1 MEEAQIMKTTLRSI
15 KLAIVLLL
23 ISSCTTTQMTINSDP
38 AGADVVIVNDEGRED
53 KLGQTPL
60 NLTPEMMDRFPTN
73 NWRLSLNKPGFIKDQ
88 LFIET
93 KMFRELG
100 RVSVKLTPEAN
111 WKEAYQDANAYK
123 YLNDVSGMSAEIQA
137 ATVKGDYG
145 KAESLANS
153 LVTRYP
159 KLSVGWNLL
168 GNIYYLQKRI
178 DKAVESYQKSLAI
191 NPDDQVTKGILE
203 RIRSG
208 RI

>member
-1 MEEAQIMKTTLRSI
+1 MRNTLRYFC
-15 KLAIVLLL
+15 LLNFVLLL
-23 ISSCTTTQMTINSDP
+23 SSCTTTQLSINSEP
-38 AGADVVIVNDEGRED
+38 PGAEVVIVNDDGRED

-60 NLTPEMMDRFPTN
+60 NLTPEMMERFPTN
-73 NWRLSLNKPGFIKDQ
+73 NWRVSLNKTGFIKDQ

-100 RVSVKLTPEAN
+100 RISIKLTPEAN
-111 WKEAYQDANAYK
+111 WKEAYQDNNAYK
-123 YLNDVSGMSAEIQA
+123 YLNDVSSMSAEIQA
-137 ATVKGDYG
+137 STVKGDFG
-145 KAESLANS
+145 KAESLATS

-191 NPDDQVTKGILE
+191 NPEDQVTKGILD

>member
-1 MEEAQIMKTTLRSI
+1 MEKDTTMRNTMRI
-15 KLAIVLLL
+15 L
-23 ISSCTTTQMTINSDP
+23 ILTNFILVINACTTTQLTVNSEP
-38 AGADVVIVNDEGRED
+38 NGADVVIVSDDGRED

-60 NLTPEMMDRFPTN
+60 NLTPEMMERFPSN
-73 NWRLSLNKPGFIKDQ
+73 NWRMSINKAGFVKDQ

-100 RVSVKLTPEAN
+100 KISVKLTPEAN
-111 WKEAYQDANAYK
+111 WKEAYQDMNAYK
-123 YLNDVSGMSAEIQA
+123 YLNDVSSMSAEIQA

-145 KAESLANS
+145 RAESIANS

-168 GNIYYLQKRI
+168 GNIYYLQKRM
-178 DKAVESYQKSLAI
+178 DKAVESYQKSLSI
-191 NPDDQVTKGILE
+191 NPDDQVTKGILD

>member
-1 MEEAQIMKTTLRSI
+1 MRNTLRKI
-15 KLAIVLLL
+15 YLTVFVLLM
-23 ISSCTTTQMTINSDP
+23 SSCSTTDMTLNSEP
-38 AGADVVIVNDEGRED
+38 AGADVVIVDDSGREE

-60 NLTPEMMDRFPTN
+60 VLTSEMMSRFPGGY
-73 NWRLSLNKPGFIKDQ
+73 WRMSLNKTGFVKDQ

-93 KMFRELG
+93 KMFKELG
-100 RVSVKLTPEAN
+100 RVSVKMTPEAN
-111 WKEAYQDANAYK
+111 WKEAYQDVNAYK

-137 ATVKGDYG
+137 ATVKGDFG

-178 DKAVESYQKSLAI
+178 DKALESYQKSLAI
-191 NPDDQVTKGILE
+191 NPDDQVTKGILD
-203 RIRSG
+203 RIRNG
-208 RI
+208 KI

>member
-1 MEEAQIMKTTLRSI
+1 MREFLFLTKFIFLGLI
-15 KLAIVLLL
+15 
-23 ISSCTTTQMTINSDP
+23 ISSCTTTQMTVNSEP
-38 AGADVVIVNDEGRED
+38 SGADVVIVDDSGRED

-60 NLTPEMMDRFPTN
+60 NITPEMMDRFPSDS
-73 NWRLSLNKPGFIKDQ
+73 WRISLNKVGFIKDQ

-93 KMFRELG
+93 KMFREIG

-111 WKEAYQDANAYK
+111 WKEAYQDMNAYK

-191 NPDDQVTKGILE
+191 NPDDQVTKGILD
-203 RIRSG
+203 RIRNG
-208 RI
+208 KI

>member
-1 MEEAQIMKTTLRSI
+1 MT
-15 KLAIVLLL
+15 
-23 ISSCTTTQMTINSDP
+23 ISSEP
-38 AGADVVIVNDEGRED
+38 VGADVVIVDDSGRED

-73 NWRLSLNKPGFIKDQ
+73 SWRMSLNKPGFVKDQ

-93 KMFRELG
+93 KTFRELG
-100 RVSVKLTPEAN
+100 RISVKLTPEAN
-111 WKEAYQDANAYK
+111 WKEAYQDMNAYK

-145 KAESLANS
+145 KAESLATS

-191 NPDDQVTKGILE
+191 NPDDQGTRGILD
-203 RIRSG
+203 RIRNG
-208 RI
+208 KI